1 MHYKTKCGEGFS
13 PFRVRLKMEN
23 LKKILTVSQI
33 SHQIR
38 NSLEAQFPS
47 VWIKGELSNFI
58 AHSSG
63 HWYFSLKDE
72 NSQIKGVMF
81 KRENQKLPFH
91 PQTGEEILVHGQISV
106 YPPRGDYQIL
116 CHFMEI
122 AGSGQL
128 QRQFEEIKNKLKEEG
143 LFEPSRKK
151 PLPLFPRHIL
161 LITSPTGAAVR
172 DILQILKRRFK
183 AVKVTLIPALVQGEQ
198 APASL
203 LKALSLSKK
212 ILADVLIIGRGG
224 GSMEDLWAFNDETLA
239 RAIAQH
245 PLPVIS
251 AVGHE
256 IDFTICDFTADK
268 RAPTP
273 SAAAELVVQNTA
285 DLLNKMS
292 GIKKQLIQN
301 LNLQL
306 SFFKDKLLTLEKG
319 LIHPTRFIQDFS
331 QKLDEM
337 SLNLIRS
344 LTQAFEKTKERIRH
358 FEEILQA
365 LDPKK
370 VMKRGFSIV
379 TNTKSELVFSAKELK
394 IKDHLH
400 IDFFKGQ
407 VQAEVIRKK

>member
-1 MHYKTKCGEGFS
+1 
-13 PFRVRLKMEN
+13 MEN
-23 LKKILTVSQI
+23 SKKILTVSQI

-38 NSLEAQFPS
+38 NSLETRFPS

-81 KRENQKLPFH
+81 KRENQKLSFR

-106 YPPRGDYQIL
+106 YPPRGDYQVL

-128 QRQFEEIKNKLKEEG
+128 QRQFEEIKKRLKEEG
-143 LFEPSRKK
+143 LFDPGRKK
-151 PLPLFPRHIL
+151 PLPPFPRHIL

-172 DILQILKRRFK
+172 DILQTLRRRFK

-203 LKALSLSKK
+203 LRALSLSEK
-212 ILADVLIIGRGG
+212 ISADLLIIGRGG
-224 GSMEDLWAFNDETLA
+224 GSMEDLWAFNDEALA
-239 RAIAQH
+239 RAIARH
-245 PLPVIS
+245 PLPVVS

-256 IDFTICDFTADK
+256 IDFTICDFTADH
-268 RAPTP
+268 RASTP
-273 SAAAELVVQNTA
+273 SVAAELVTQNTA
-285 DLLNKMS
+285 DLMDKMS

-301 LNLQL
+301 LSLQFR
-306 SFFKDKLLTLEKG
+306 FFKDRLLALEKG
-319 LIHPTRFIQDFS
+319 LIHPKRLIQDFS
-331 QKLDEM
+331 QKLDEI
-337 SLNLIRS
+337 SLSQTRS
-344 LTQAFEKTKERIRH
+344 LIQVFEKTKERLKS
-358 FEEILQA
+358 FEQILQA

-379 TNTKSELVFSAKELK
+379 TNTDSELVFSAEEFK
-394 IKDHLH
+394 IKDHLN
-400 IDFFKGQ
+400 IEFFKGQ
-407 VQAEVIRKK
+407 AKVEVIHKK